1 MSMNNKLTVNKE
13 LLWGVIS
20 GYILNHLEVKE
31 EYKFKQKELDEK
43 ILKFVTNIFEE
54 IKLDKYFFKQ
64 AKIYISKNFFEK
76 FFVNNEKKNNLVR
89 KIEEEFNIFFDKLE
103 ETSLKLTSQE
113 LFYFLL
119 GVSEEVA

>member
-20 GYILNHLEVKE
+20 GYILNQLEVKE

-43 ILKFVTNIFEE
+43 TLTFVTNIFKE

-64 AKIYISKNFFEK
+64 AKIYVSNNFFEK
-76 FFVNNEKKNNLVR
+76 L
-89 KIEEEFNIFFDKLE
+89 I
-103 ETSLKLTSQE
+103 Q
-113 LFYFLL
+113 
-119 GVSEEVA
+119 